1 MALIKCP
8 ECGKEISDRA
18 KMCIGC
24 GFPLDEY
31 LAESKKESASTE
43 ENIENEYASSE
54 SKIEKK
60 PVVDET
66 FNIEMPTGD
75 YIRMENSMISVKIG
89 ERQATD
95 SLGCF
100 VMLHGETSDYNK
112 TFSYSFINKSKVFFS
127 GISKVTLDD
136 NNLFE
141 AKKFIRLMKE
151 RGLFA
156 GRSFEEERNKP
167 IIDVL
172 DIENN
177 WQRTLKGK
185 KPPKGYST
193 ARSKRLMDLLSE
205 YNRTHTFN
213 TEHMSSSSYC
223 TCPKCGKQNL
233 TSKNYCA
240 YCGHKLSD
248 LQIKSDFTYP
258 AKKEFHGI
266 YKYDFWGRKSE
277 VYCPRCFS
285 QNCQYFTTEKFI
297 PGKTKTTY
305 KANIN
310 PLKPFTLVNKKEKVI
325 SQDRTVTEQQIICND
340 CGKIFS

>member
-8 ECGKEISDRA
+8 ECGKEISDKA

-24 GFPLDEY
+24 GFPLEDY
-31 LAESKKESASTE
+31 LAESKEESVHTDLKEE
-43 ENIENEYASSE
+43 KLDIEPE
-54 SKIEKK
+54 IEKK
-60 PVVDET
+60 SVIDEK
-66 FNIEMPTGD
+66 FDIEMPTGD

-95 SLGCF
+95 SLESF
-100 VMLHGETSDYNK
+100 VMLHGEVSDYNK
-112 TFSYSFINKSKVFFS
+112 TFSYSFINKSKVFYS
-127 GISKVTLDD
+127 GTSKITLDD
-136 NNLFE
+136 TNLFE
-141 AKKFIRLMKE
+141 AKKFVKLMKE

-156 GRSFEEERNKP
+156 GRSFEDERKKP
-167 IIDVL
+167 IIDVM

-177 WQRTLKGK
+177 WQRALKGK
-185 KPPKGYST
+185 KLPKSYST

-233 TSKNYCA
+233 ISKNYCA

-248 LQIKSDFTYP
+248 IQIKSDCTYP
-258 AKKEFHGI
+258 VKKEFHGI
-266 YKYDFWGRKSE
+266 YKYNFWGQKSE
-277 VYCPRCFS
+277 VYCPRCGS
-285 QNCQYFTTEKFI
+285 QNCQYFTTEKFV

-325 SQDRTVTEQQIICND
+325 SQDKTITEKQIICND
-340 CGKIFS
+340 CGRIFS